1 MSWLKVFTS
10 RRLFE
15 PPSAYCVA
23 ARRRGRGRGGGG
35 GRSRRFLRLVASGE
49 TRRPQSLFLPSKQKF
64 TKHGRFPLSQSFGC
78 PAGGSVAASP
88 TESQISRQTRR
99 PSSPPAA
106 STRKFCN
113 FYTQK
118 LLSGRPR
125 PLRAQFPRPFPTKY
139 KRYFKDFDGAL
150 FISVESA

>member
-23 ARRRGRGRGGGG
+23 ARRRGRGRGWERERG

-78 PAGGSVAASP
+78 PAGGSVATASP

-113 FYTQK
+113 FYTHK
-118 LLSGRPR
+118 LLSGRLR
-125 PLRAQFPRPFPTKY
+125 PLRAQFPRPFPTK
-139 KRYFKDFDGAL
+139 
-150 FISVESA
+150 